1 MAKYE
6 ITNEQEPIEFEVDD
20 ERRRIIQNAQNLLR
34 TRMGEVPFD
43 RMRGFDSALF
53 DLPAEEFR
61 ARLMPEVDRLLLW
74 EPRVSAAQADF
85 RLNENGE
92 TVIRVV
98 IEIEE
103 G

>member
-74 EPRVSAAQADF
+74 EPRASAAQADF